1 VPEWLLAPARGSQPR
16 DGVNENRYILLV
28 EDDPD
33 LRDAVAE
40 ILTDE
45 GFRVVRTADGREAL
59 AALKS
64 GLDFCAI
71 LLDIRMPVMDGV
83 EFRRHQ
89 LRDPDHA
96 KVPVVAFSASSGE
109 EAEVR
114 ALGIDTSI
122 AKPVDL
128 TALLRAVTG
137 KCGTPTPPQRLEPV
151 A

>member
-1 VPEWLLAPARGSQPR
+1 MPEWVPSPARGSQSH
-16 DGVNENRYILLV
+16 DAVIENRYILLV

-45 GFRVVRTADGREAL
+45 GFRVVRSADGREAL

-64 GLDFCAI
+64 GLEFCAI

-89 LRDPDHA
+89 LRNPELA

-128 TALLRAVTG
+128 AALLRAVTG
-137 KCGTPTPPQRLEPV
+137 KCGAPTPPRKLEPV